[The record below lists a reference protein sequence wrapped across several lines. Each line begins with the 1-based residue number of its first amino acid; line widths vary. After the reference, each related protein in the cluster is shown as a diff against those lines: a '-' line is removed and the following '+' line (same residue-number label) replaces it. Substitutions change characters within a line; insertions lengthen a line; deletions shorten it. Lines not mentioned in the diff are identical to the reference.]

1 MTTICVPVCVRR
13 AEELP
18 GAVDLAARVGDVV
31 ELRLDYLD
39 EPGAAIPVVRELT
52 NRTALPIIVTMRSP
66 EQGGAG
72 SHSYEDRHRFWSR
85 AKDLPKVVFDM
96 EIDLVTQ
103 SKKFSIDW
111 NRVICSHHDFAGV
124 PSDLDQ
130 IYERFAATPAK
141 ILKIAAQAVDAV
153 EGVLGLLAGFVGLV
167 RDGCQP
173 SLEAQ

>member
-39 EPGAAIPVVRELT
+39 DPGAAIPVVRELT
-52 NRTALPIIVTMRSP
+52 NRITVPIIVTMRAR

-72 SHSYEDRHRFWSR
+72 SHSYEERQRFWSR
-85 AKDLPKVVFDM
+85 AKDLPKVLFDM
-96 EIDLVTQ
+96 ESELVTQ
-103 SKKFSIDW
+103 SEEFSMDW

-124 PSDLDQ
+124 P
-130 IYERFAATPAK
+130 
-141 ILKIAAQAVDAV
+141 
-153 EGVLGLLAGFVGLV
+153 
-167 RDGCQP
+167 
-173 SLEAQ
+173 